1 MTSSPWTVFAVG
13 LVVKVGIVMSS
24 TELRRGLM
32 LAGLTAFVELLPAL
46 ATYRHDR
53 RTSAVRTYDEF
64 GRRGESLVPLG
75 SLLML
80 ASISLGLFVTTAIRE
95 SLPDLALDGPDVLSL
110 QVPGLPA
117 LGVGDAILFMCVAP
131 LAFVVGRWM
140 GRSQRP
146 NASMAQGAGNVAAA
160 HLCGMAIP
168 MILVLTAARAGDE
181 LPQSQVVV
189 STLVLM
195 LLLCVALYGQRRG
208 HKQVLGAYVAHLLD
222 RASTHDQKEIL
233 DMAYERAV
241 AHQAK
246 GSQRVISLFSS

>member
-13 LVVKVGIVMSS
+13 LVIKAGIIMSS
-24 TELRRGLM
+24 NELRRGLM

-53 RTSAVRTYDEF
+53 QASAVRTYDEF

-80 ASISLGLFVTTAIRE
+80 ASISLGFFVTVVILD
-95 SLPDLALDGPDVLSL
+95 SLPEVAPGAPDALSL

-117 LGVGDAILFMCVAP
+117 LGVGDTVLFMCVAP

-146 NASMAQGAGNVAAA
+146 NASMAQGAGTVAAA
-160 HLCGMAIP
+160 HICGMAIP
-168 MILVLTAARAGDE
+168 MILVLTVARAGDG
-181 LPQSQVVV
+181 LPESQVIV
-189 STLVLM
+189 STLVLV

-208 HKQVLGAYVAHLLD
+208 HRQVLGAYVAHLLD
-222 RASTHDQKEIL
+222 RASKLDQEEIL
-233 DMAYERAV
+233 KLAYERAV
-241 AHQAK
+241 AHQAR
-246 GSQRVISLFSS
+246 GHQRVISLFSG